1 MNDCRLERE
10 IKRCRITIWIS
21 HKRNIIRHRGG
32 RHEEARYNDND
43 VLHGVFD
50 NDVDPSSLASILPIL
65 IHKIKRGRIWN
76 LCDHCSHVCSI
87 LLLFPSVCSILS
99 SILLPFF
106 NAISFLFLLQ
116 RRKGNMQSITIY
128 KGNTKVWYGLFFFL
142 LPISPL
148 K

>member
-1 MNDCRLERE
+1 MKLKDVGSQYGLATSATSLD
-10 IKRCRITIWIS
+10 I
-21 HKRNIIRHRGG
+21 
-32 RHEEARYNDND
+32 EEGAVKKHGNDND